1 MHKEKQRGFRK
12 AWTRCGQAG
21 PQRMGAN
28 YSGPPSTTPPG
39 NGQYQ
44 HQNPAGAPFK
54 NRMYGDTVGGEH
66 GGAAHAPQ
74 YTPQPFGGFNTG
86 QPLGYMQ
93 MGGPQDIRQD
103 KCHTHSIRWARHA
116 RARFMG
122 CRVSSSTG
130 RHRGQRHSRWHRT
143 PYLYRQCWISASKWA
158 SFSTQNSSSRISSSS
173 RTSSSSNNTAYKRTK
188 QCDAD
193 ARTVFE
199 WRQEVEAKGDER
211 ILDVSRV
218 KMTPI
223 SVSTASKAQNSQYLF
238 MGQLEEL
245 NVTTSGGT
253 AEQIKQL
260 KQLVEKWCCE
270 SEPIIA
276 SLRNTFDSGGSGAG
290 ARGGQLH
297 LPHAREQQRDIDPEG
312 EVARYDY
319 SKLMAGTGTE
329 FHSELLNFKESI
341 ARLPKGVRA
350 DPAYWIN
357 HGLLASFD

>member
-1 MHKEKQRGFRK
+1 M
-12 AWTRCGQAG
+12 
-21 PQRMGAN
+21 MM
-28 YSGPPSTTPPG
+28 PPG
-39 NGQYQ
+39 QTPFQMAQGDMSMKMMMDQFMQGFIQYTEQQKRNQQQYQ
-44 HQNPAGAPFK
+44 QYQQQQQN
-54 NRMYGDTVGGEH
+54 
-66 GGAAHAPQ
+66 Q
-74 YTPQPFGGFNTG
+74 Q
-86 QPLGYMQ
+86 QQ
-93 MGGPQDIRQD
+93 
-103 KCHTHSIRWARHA
+103 
-116 RARFMG
+116 
-122 CRVSSSTG
+122 
-130 RHRGQRHSRWHRT
+130 
-143 PYLYRQCWISASKWA
+143 
-158 SFSTQNSSSRISSSS
+158 
-173 RTSSSSNNTAYKRTK
+173 TK
-188 QCDAD
+188 QSNTKAE
-193 ARTVFE
+193 TVFE
-199 WRQEVEAKGDER
+199 WGQEKEQGNER
-211 ILDVSRV
+211 TLDISRV
-218 KMTPI
+218 KVSPI
-223 SVSTASKAQNSQYLF
+223 GVSTASKAQNSQYLF

-357 HGLLASFD
+357 HGLLTSFD